1 MTNKE
6 IQNIFENLFF
16 EEDFTE
22 TSRLRDPEFYTNKS
36 SNDGA
41 NEFEILH
48 VKLFG
53 GMNGCG
59 ESKDYLYDL
68 YEIIDA
74 LNANN
79 VFAYLVKMEID
90 ALDDV
95 FYVDLQLE
103 DLKERYKEKS
113 E

>member
-1 MTNKE
+1 MTNIE
-6 IQNIFENLFF
+6 IIHIFEDIFF
-16 EEDFTE
+16 EENFAE
-22 TSRLRDPEFYTNKS
+22 TSRLRDPEFYINKS
-36 SNDGA
+36 SNDGV
-41 NEFEILH
+41 NEFETLH

-53 GMNGCG
+53 GMNGWG
-59 ESKDYLYDL
+59 KSKDYLYDL
-68 YEIIDA
+68 YKVIDV

-95 FYVDLQLE
+95 FYVDLQLG
-103 DLKERYKEKS
+103 DLEKLKKEKP